1 MAKQNYEQAGIIG
14 RIKEYGVL
22 YLFIILSAVTALVVM
37 NILVFPVAVSAVHKP
52 HLFSAVVKYGILAAA
67 AVLILLTIISTARRW
82 IASDK
87 GIMAELALTM
97 KRKGSSFLFF
107 LIVLFSGIVLSVAV
121 YLLLTYNYRLL
132 YEILN

>member
-22 YLFIILSAVTALVVM
+22 YLFIILSALTALVVM
-37 NILVFPVAVSAVHKP
+37 NILIFPVAVAAVQKP

-67 AVLILLTIISTARRW
+67 AIILLLTIVSTARRW
-82 IASDK
+82 LSSGK
-87 GIMAELALTM
+87 GVMTELAQAL

-107 LIVLFSGIVLSVAV
+107 LIVLISGIVLAVAV
-121 YLLLTYNYRLL
+121 YLLLTYNYRIL